1 MRKERFNL
9 YENIIAVLFM
19 IGIVLDVINKKLLK
33 NLIPEEIVGYF
44 FWFTLGLFLGYKIC
58 KQGMKTKINNLDRP

>member
-19 IGIVLDVINKKLLK
+19 IGIVLDVINKKVLK